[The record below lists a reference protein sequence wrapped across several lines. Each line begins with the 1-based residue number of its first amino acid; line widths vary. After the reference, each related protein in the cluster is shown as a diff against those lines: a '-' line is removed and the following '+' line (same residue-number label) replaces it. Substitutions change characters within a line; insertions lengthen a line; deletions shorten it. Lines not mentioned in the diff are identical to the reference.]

1 MEEELAARLGKWEI
15 AQFVH
20 DYEVEPGD
28 EVGQSSLLTA
38 TCLRLEPID
47 EVDNVEEAASCS
59 VADQG
64 TCKRDGQVGL
74 PRAGSADQNDIVLL
88 GVTTR
93 KCWICPTFENVW

>member
-88 GVTTR
+88 GEEG
-93 KCWICPTFENVW
+93 PG